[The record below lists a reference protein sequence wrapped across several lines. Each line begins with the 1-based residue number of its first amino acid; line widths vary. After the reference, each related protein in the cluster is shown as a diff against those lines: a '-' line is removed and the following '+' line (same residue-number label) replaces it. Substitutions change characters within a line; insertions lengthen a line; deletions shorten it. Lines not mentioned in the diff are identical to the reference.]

1 MLIKNRNRA
10 TTSGSSTMS
19 PAPGRI
25 FDQTVV
31 SAWQDELKA
40 INNSNFKQQCLQR
53 ESELLPRFVEH
64 YQQLKVLRQRV
75 RRGLQR

>member
-1 MLIKNRNRA
+1 N
-10 TTSGSSTMS
+10 TMKQE
-19 PAPGRI
+19 PART

-64 YQQLKVLRQRV
+64 YQQLKVLRRRV